1 MPHPARVDRDT
12 ALQTARAMMEAE
24 GVDGLSVNRLAA
36 ALGIKPP
43 SLYHHFA
50 SKAALLRELNAATNA
65 GLVTA
70 MRTALLETAAPLPE
84 KLLAMMTA
92 YRNYAHAHPV
102 SYGLAYTNVVAELR
116 PDPEYLEKLA
126 LTVQVHIAEMVGPGE
141 SLAALRGLWAL
152 VHGFVV
158 LELGGQ
164 FQRGGD
170 LDATFA
176 QVVMAQIQGWED
188 SD

>member
-1 MPHPARVDRDT
+1 MPHPARIDRD
-12 ALQTARAMMEAE
+12 AILQTARAMMEQE

-36 ALGIKPP
+36 ALGVKPP
-43 SLYHHFA
+43 SLYHHFK
-50 SKAALLRELNAATNA
+50 SKAALLREINATTNA

-70 MRTALLETAAPLPE
+70 MYTALYETDAALPD
-84 KLLAMMTA
+84 KIMGMARA
-92 YRNYAHAHPV
+92 YRTYAHEHPV

-116 PDPEYLEKLA
+116 PDPEFLEKLA
-126 LTVQVHIAEMVGPGE
+126 LTLQVQIAELVGPGE
-141 SLAALRGLWAL
+141 SLPALRGLWAL

-170 LDATFA
+170 LDATFER
-176 QVVMAQIQGWED
+176 VVTSQISGWTQR
-188 SD
+188 

>member
-1 MPHPARVDRDT
+1 MPHPARIDRDSI
-12 ALQTARAMMEAE
+12 LQTARAMMELE

-36 ALGIKPP
+36 ALGVKPP

-50 SKAALLRELNAATNA
+50 SKAALLRELNTTTNA
-65 GLVTA
+65 GLVLA
-70 MRTALLETAAPLPE
+70 MHTALHTTDADLPQ
-84 KLLAMMTA
+84 KILAMAQA
-92 YRNYAHAHPV
+92 YRIYAHEHPV

-116 PDPEYLEKLA
+116 PDPEFLEKLA
-126 LTVQVHIAEMVGPGE
+126 LMLQVHIAELVGPGE
-141 SLAALRGLWAL
+141 SLPALRGLWAL

-170 LDATFA
+170 LDATFD
-176 QVVMAQIQGWED
+176 QIVTAQINGWQR
-188 SD
+188 